1 MLILVVTLT
10 MPDAPTIA
18 QDDAVELVALMARVA
33 AVEGT
38 HLDKKRYLLKQ
49 LGELVE
55 AERWNWALNTVSPEG
70 IPRHA
75 GLLHG
80 GFTLEQ
86 AEKLSAGTHHPESM
100 QAFASSYLNIRAL
113 GEAVEAGEP
122 LQPFTVRLEDHPNL
136 EDWPKTEAA
145 QILAESGVGTFIASV
160 CPVSASQS
168 SSVTLFRSPGADAF
182 TERQR
187 DLVDILMRGVIW
199 LHTVGWP
206 DSLEV
211 KRMAELPPSQTVILT
226 LLIKGYSRQEIAE
239 TRGLSVHSV
248 NTYVRQVFRHFG
260 VQSQT
265 ELMRR
270 FLHSN

>member
-1 MLILVVTLT
+1 MTDV
-10 MPDAPTIA
+10 PTIT
-18 QDDAVELVALMARVA
+18 QDDAVQLVALMARVA

-38 HLDKKRYLLKQ
+38 HLDKKRFLLKE
-49 LGELVE
+49 LCELVQ

-80 GFTLEQ
+80 GFTMEQ

-100 QAFASSYLNIRAL
+100 QAFAPSYRSIRAL
-113 GEAVEAGEP
+113 GEAVEAGQA
-122 LQPFTVRLEDHPNL
+122 LQPFTVRLEDHPHL
-136 EDWPKTEAA
+136 ENWTKTEAA
-145 QILAESGVGTFIASV
+145 QILADSGVGTFIASV
-160 CPVSASQS
+160 CPVSAAQS
-168 SSVTLFRSPGADAF
+168 SSVTLFRSPGAEPF

-187 DLVDILMRGVIW
+187 DLVHILMRGVIW
-199 LHTVGWP
+199 LHTTGWP

-211 KRMAELPPSQTVILT
+211 ERIAELPPSQAVILT
-226 LLIKGYSRQEIAE
+226 LLIKGYSRKEIAE
-239 TRGLSVHSV
+239 ARGLSVHSV

-270 FLHSN
+270 FLHSG